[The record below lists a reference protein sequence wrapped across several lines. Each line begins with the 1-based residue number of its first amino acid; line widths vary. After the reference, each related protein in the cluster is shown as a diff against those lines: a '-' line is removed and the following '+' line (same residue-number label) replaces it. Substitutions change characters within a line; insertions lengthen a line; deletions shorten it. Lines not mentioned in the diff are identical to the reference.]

1 MTKTQRKS
9 LMEVIDYSFPNEEE
23 NFIEWL
29 FDNGY
34 SDEEITKFENMS
46 FGGKLM
52 FMQKHNLKGH
62 IYYHLM
68 NLKTI

>member
-1 MTKTQRKS
+1 MTQAQKKS
-9 LMEVIDYSFPNEEE
+9 LKEVIDYSFPNEEQG
-23 NFIEWL
+23 FIEWL
-29 FDNGY
+29 SDNGW
-34 SDEEITKFENMS
+34 SDEDITKFENMS

-52 FMQKHNLKGH
+52 FMQEHNLKGH